1 MKDNVS
7 KYFIV
12 VIAILAVVILL
23 IILIVYFVRSS
34 SVNSNDLARVNG
46 ELLTKTDL
54 ISYNCS
60 LTQKGSIGCTS
71 NYIGQLQNLINYTL
85 EQQYLKKHNDLP
97 TKAQVYT
104 AMFYPGVVPAN
115 VSHIKYF
122 SNIYNYYY
130 RLLVVKNIQNSLL
143 DNATGNIFFI
153 SNDNISSTK
162 FVLTSSVEKSI
173 LSGFRNKLLSG
184 KYTIQSLISSE
195 SSIEIPYQYFFSI
208 SNYKKLNSNNYKTQ
222 LGNWGSQM
230 TDNITFF
237 SSNKVSPIYTYVYIV
252 KNKVVATFYYFF
264 RNTKR
269 SGRYTNISGVLNSLR
284 SSSNITLY

>member
-1 MKDNVS
+1 MV
-7 KYFIV
+7 
-12 VIAILAVVILL
+12 
-23 IILIVYFVRSS
+23 IILIVYIVSS
-34 SVNSNDLARVNG
+34 NRINSNDLARVNG
-46 ELLTKTDL
+46 KLLTKTDL

-122 SNIYNYYY
+122 SNIYNYNY
-130 RLLVVKNIQNSLL
+130 RNLVIRNIENLLV
-143 DNATGNIFFI
+143 DNATGEIFVI

-162 FVLTSSVEKSI
+162 FTLIPSVEKSI

-184 KYTIQSLISSE
+184 KYSIQNLISSE

-208 SNYKKLNSNNYKTQ
+208 SNYKRINMNNYATQ
-222 LGNWGSQM
+222 ISGGSQM
-230 TDNITFF
+230 AKNIL
-237 SSNKVSPIYTYVYIV
+237 SMKIDSVSPVYTYVYTV
-252 KNKVVATFYYFF
+252 KNKVIATFYYFF
-264 RNTKR
+264 KNTNR
-269 SGRYTNISGVLNSLR
+269 EGSYSNVSGVLNYLR
-284 SSSNITLY
+284 SSASITLY